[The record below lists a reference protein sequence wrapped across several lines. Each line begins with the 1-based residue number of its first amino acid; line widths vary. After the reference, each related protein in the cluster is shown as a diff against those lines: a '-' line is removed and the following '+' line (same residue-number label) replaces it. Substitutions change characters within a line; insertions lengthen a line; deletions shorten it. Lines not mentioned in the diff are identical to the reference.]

1 MSGQLLVKLLRR
13 CLHAKSSSGDATSFG
28 YRSVPRSE
36 KSHLVQGVF
45 DSVASSYDLMND
57 CMSLGLH
64 RVWKDYFVQKL
75 KPVAGMQ
82 VLDAAAGTG
91 DIAFRLWQ
99 REPNL
104 SLTLLDPNEQM
115 LAISADARQSFRN
128 SDAASKQRRE
138 RSDGDL
144 ASAAAIT
151 PWLHAFRGLCGR
163 VFAVPRG
170 ILRRVH
176 DILRYAEYNG
186 TIACHAR
193 GVSSIT
199 SAECPTRSRSVQR
212 LYDAYSFTMIP
223 QLGAWIARDRD
234 AYLYL
239 VESIRAFPDQRKVC
253 AMMHQVGFQEVTFED
268 LSFGVVSI
276 YSGWKLDKNLPDM
289 GSVEQL
295 QGS

>member
-1 MSGQLLVKLLRR
+1 
-13 CLHAKSSSGDATSFG
+13 
-28 YRSVPRSE
+28 
-36 KSHLVQGVF
+36 
-45 DSVASSYDLMND
+45 
-57 CMSLGLH
+57 MSLGLH

-115 LAISADARQSFRN
+115 LTIAQTRARALGIRMQPPN
-128 SDAASKQRRE
+128 SDARE
-138 RSDGDL
+138 ATATWPAQPRSPHGYMRFVV
-144 ASAAAIT
+144 SAAEYLPFSEASFDAYTISFGMRNT
-151 PWLHAFRGLCGR
+151 TEPLRAMQEAYRVLRRGGRFLMMEFGR
-163 VFAVPRG
+163 VPDSFP
-170 ILRRVH
+170 L
-176 DILRYAEYNG
+176 
-186 TIACHAR
+186 
-193 GVSSIT
+193 
-199 SAECPTRSRSVQR
+199 VQR

-276 YSGWKLDKNLPDM
+276 YSGWKLDKNLPDL